1 MRTKGGTGQESY
13 RQLGRTTN
21 IITGVELGLPK
32 TPRGFETEGYIVVKC
47 LSCVDVAQWLER
59 LSKGCVLVRVQ
70 PSAKFIHVCDGA
82 WGSK

>member
-1 MRTKGGTGQESY
+1 MGNLFALTPETESTNSLLRMKGGTGQESY

-47 LSCVDVAQWLER
+47 LSCANIAQWLER
-59 LSKGCVLVRVQ
+59 L
-70 PSAKFIHVCDGA
+70 
-82 WGSK
+82 